1 MKKLL
6 AAALALV
13 LVLLAVEV
21 GTASVHDLS
30 WQIVAAVAT
39 APIPAFGGAFTICEF
54 CKAHRISIAFYC
66 IMKGEGWAPDE
77 MHAGTRT
84 LISFESAAKWRLSAQ
99 RMRFL
104 NR

>member
-39 APIPAFGGAFTICEF
+39 APIPAFGGAFTI
-54 CKAHRISIAFYC
+54 ASSARRTAF
-66 IMKGEGWAPDE
+66 P
-77 MHAGTRT
+77 
-84 LISFESAAKWRLSAQ
+84 LLSTTS
-99 RMRFL
+99 
-104 NR
+104 